1 MYILSVRYSAKCDG
15 FNSSKGGSLQ
25 KKNSPE
31 QAISMI
37 LYYHVY
43 LNADYYF
50 ID

>member
-1 MYILSVRYSAKCDG
+1 MVLTLVKEVVT
-15 FNSSKGGSLQ
+15 
-25 KKNSPE
+25 KKKKHSPE

-43 LNADYYF
+43 LDADYYF